1 VRSAAT
7 GEVWDP
13 AESEPWEALVPSHLR
28 ALNDL
33 LDSLWD
39 RSEFHR
45 RKLAGAGLT
54 RAFRVERWDDVG
66 RLPFTTKDDLRRS
79 LREAPPLGLHL
90 CAEHTDL
97 VQVQATSG
105 TTGSPSYFGL
115 TAADRDVWSELGARC
130 LTAGGFRPGMT
141 VLHSWS
147 MSRGFSGGLPVA
159 QMLQYL
165 GTTVLPIG
173 AEAGA
178 QRLLTVL
185 AEQRADA
192 ACGTPNFFQY
202 LGDQAPA
209 VLGRPLAEL
218 PVRHVVVGGE
228 PGGGIPPIRAA
239 IERSWG
245 ATCTEVLGNSDIAPL
260 VWGEC
265 LDRSGM
271 HFCGHG
277 LVLAELVD
285 PVTDAPV
292 ELAEGAEGEL
302 IYTSLVRQAS
312 PVLRF
317 RSGDR
322 VRVLGAECGC
332 GRTSPKIR
340 CVGRTDDMLIVR
352 GVNVWPTAVQE
363 IVVAHRPATTGAMRI
378 VVDFDGHATN
388 DRLRIR
394 VERAEGLDEA
404 GAARLG
410 DDLVRAMRSALV
422 INPDVEIV
430 DPGVLEPPGA
440 AKVRLVERVTPS
452 A

>member
-1 VRSAAT
+1 VSTAT
-7 GEVWDP
+7 RGEVWR
-13 AESEPWEALVPSHLR
+13 ALELEPWDKLVPGQIEALNRQL
-28 ALNDL
+28 AY
-33 LDSLWD
+33 LWD

-45 RKLAGAGLT
+45 RKLRAAGL
-54 RAFRVERWDDVG
+54 APSFKVERWAD
-66 RLPFTTKDDLRRS
+66 LSQIPFTTKDELRKS
-79 LREAPPLGLHL
+79 LNEAPPLGLHL

-97 VQVQATSG
+97 AQIQATSG

-115 TAADRDVWSELGARC
+115 TASDRDVWSELGARC

-147 MSRGFSGGLPVA
+147 MSKGFSGGIPVT
-159 QMLQYL
+159 QMLQYMGMTL
-165 GTTVLPIG
+165 LPIG

-185 AEQRADA
+185 KQQQADA

-202 LGDQAPA
+202 LGDQAPEI
-209 VLGRPLAEL
+209 LGQPLTDL
-218 PVRHVVVGGE
+218 PVKHVVVGGE
-228 PGGGIPPIRAA
+228 PGGGIQPIREA

-271 HFCGHG
+271 HFCGHD

-285 PVTDAPV
+285 PITD
-292 ELAEGAEGEL
+292 EHIDIAEGVEGEL
-302 IYTSLVRQAS
+302 IYTSLRRDAS

-322 VRVLGAECGC
+322 VRVLATDCGC
-332 GRTSPKIR
+332 GRTTYKIR
-340 CVGRTDDMLIVR
+340 CVGRTDDMLIVK

-378 VVDFDGHATN
+378 LIDFEGHSTN
-388 DRLRIR
+388 GRLRIS
-394 VERAEGLDEA
+394 VERAPELD
-404 GAARLG
+404 GAAVERLRE
-410 DDLVRAMRSALV
+410 DLVKALRSALV
-422 INPDVEIV
+422 INPVIDIVE
-430 DPGVLEPPGA
+430 PGVLEPPGA
-440 AKVRLVERVTPS
+440 AKVRLVERLS
-452 A
+452 